1 MDFFLV
7 DPGHIHGST
16 LLLKG
21 EEYKHL
27 SRVLRKK
34 VGEHVFVTDGK
45 GTMYDAIIRSFSRTE
60 AECTIVETYERW
72 NEPRVEVTLAVSL
85 LRNPSRFDMVIEKAT
100 ELGVTTIIPLLCART
115 IPRHEK
121 HARLEKIAVSALKQ
135 CGRSVLPAIFVLTTF
150 DTLARSADRFSL
162 KLVAHE
168 QTEQSQFLG
177 SVLRHHKDAGS
188 VLLVVG
194 PEGGLTPEEIGLATE
209 RGFIPVSLGPRRL
222 RSETAAMS
230 GVSWIVG
237 GM

>member
-85 LRNPSRFDMVIEKAT
+85 LRNPSRFDMMIEKAT